1 MTIKIENLSHSFGKI
16 SALKDITVGIK
27 PKSITALIGPN
38 AAGKSTLLR
47 CIIGAIKPGNG
58 CVLIDNKQSHKL
70 SAKAFAQCAAYVPQR
85 PVVSAAFSVREVVEL
100 GRYVLSVNKSKV
112 DNALEQLDLLKLA
125 DRPFQTLSVGQQ
137 QRVALARAF
146 AQLSSNGH
154 LILDEPMS
162 AMDLNYVYK
171 CVALLRERAEAG
183 ATVILALHDLS
194 LAATIAENVLLLDKG
209 QLVLSGDVDEV
220 MQPKHL
226 TKVFGIALERVSR
239 AGGKDALLVK

>member
-1 MTIKIENLSHSFGKI
+1 MTIKIENLSHSFDKI
-16 SALKDITVGIK
+16 DALRDITTNVK
-27 PKSITALIGPN
+27 PKSITVLIGPN

-47 CIIGAIKPGNG
+47 CIIGAIRPRNG
-58 CVLIDNKQSHKL
+58 KVLIDNKPTHKL
-70 SAKAFAQCAAYVPQR
+70 SARALAKCAAYVPQR

-100 GRYVLSVNKSKV
+100 GRYVLPTNIGKVNE
-112 DNALEQLDLLKLA
+112 ALEQLDLTKLE
-125 DRPFQTLSVGQQ
+125 DRAFQTLSVGQQ

-146 AQLSSNGH
+146 AQLSANGH

-171 CVALLRERAEAG
+171 CVDLLRAKADAG

-194 LAATIAENVLLLDKG
+194 LSASIADNVFLLDKG
-209 QLVLSGDVDEV
+209 KLSLAGDVNEV

-226 TKVFGIALERVSR
+226 TKVFGIELERVAR

>member
-16 SALKDITVGIK
+16 AALKDISTSIK
-27 PKSITALIGPN
+27 PKSITVLIGPN

-47 CIIGAIKPGNG
+47 CIIGAIRPNSGK
-58 CVLIDNKQSHKL
+58 VLIDKMPAHKL
-70 SAKAFAQCAAYVPQR
+70 SARVLAKCAAYVPQR
-85 PVVSAAFSVREVVEL
+85 PIVSAAFSVREVVEL
-100 GRYVLSVNKSKV
+100 GRYVLPRNISKV
-112 DNALEQLDLLKLA
+112 DKALDQLDLTKLE
-125 DRPFQTLSVGQQ
+125 DRAFQNLSVGQQ

-146 AQLSSNGH
+146 AQISVNGH

-171 CVALLRERAEAG
+171 CVDLLRAKAESG

-194 LAATIAENVLLLDKG
+194 LAATIADNVLLLDNGK
-209 QLVLSGDVDEV
+209 LILSGDVNEV
-220 MQPKHL
+220 MQPGHL
-226 TKVFGIALERVSR
+226 TKVFGIELERVAR

>member
-1 MTIKIENLSHSFGKI
+1 MTIKIENLSYNFPKI
-16 SALKDITVGIK
+16 AALKDITTSIK
-27 PKSITALIGPN
+27 PQSITVLIGPN

-47 CIIGAIKPGNG
+47 CIIGAIKPSQGK
-58 CVLIDNKQSHKL
+58 VLIDKRQAHKIPP
-70 SAKAFAQCAAYVPQR
+70 KALAQCAAYVPQR

-100 GRYVLSVNKSKV
+100 GRYVLPRNISKV
-112 DNALEQLDLLKLA
+112 DEALEQLNLTNLGERA
-125 DRPFQTLSVGQQ
+125 FQTLSVGQQ

-146 AQLSSNGH
+146 AQLSANGY

-171 CVALLRERAEAG
+171 CVDLLRARADAG

-194 LAATIAENVLLLDKG
+194 LAARIADNVLLLDKG
-209 QLVLSGDVDEV
+209 RLVLSGDVDEV

-226 TKVFGIALERVSR
+226 TKVFGIELERVSR

>member
-16 SALKDITVGIK
+16 AALKDITTSVK
-27 PKSITALIGPN
+27 QKCITVLIGPN

-47 CIIGAIKPGNG
+47 CIIGAIKPSHGK
-58 CVLIDNKQSHKL
+58 VLIDNKPAHKI
-70 SAKAFAQCAAYVPQR
+70 SAKALAQCAAYVPQR
-85 PVVSAAFSVREVVEL
+85 PMVSAAFSVREVVEL
-100 GRYVLSVNKSKV
+100 GRYVLPTNISKV
-112 DNALEQLDLLKLA
+112 DDALEQLDLTNIA
-125 DRPFQTLSVGQQ
+125 ERAFQTLSVGQQ

-146 AQLSSNGH
+146 AQISAGGH

-171 CVALLRERAEAG
+171 CVDLLRERADAG

-194 LAATIAENVLLLDKG
+194 LAATIADNVLLLDNGK
-209 QLVLSGDVDEV
+209 LVMSGEVNEV

-226 TKVFGIALERVSR
+226 TKVFGIELERVSR